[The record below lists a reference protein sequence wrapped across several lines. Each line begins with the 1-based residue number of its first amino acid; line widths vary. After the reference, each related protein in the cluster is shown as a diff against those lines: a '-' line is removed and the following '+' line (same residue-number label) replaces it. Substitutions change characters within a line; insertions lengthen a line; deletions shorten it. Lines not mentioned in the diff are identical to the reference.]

1 MRRSETALNF
11 ARGTNH
17 DLTDFSTLF
26 EGFFGFG
33 GSPGRSGDYA
43 SLPAR
48 FAGTTAPAAITSL
61 LPAPSVTTDKDDYA
75 PGETATITASG
86 FDVGATVT
94 FEVDHVDGP
103 GDDGVYGTAD
113 DETVDLGGDGHDPW
127 TVTDGGAGDLDGVA
141 NGTIVTEW
149 HVNPDDS
156 LDERFLVTASDGE
169 AMATNTFTDT
179 HSPGNPDVD
188 LADSPNEGFVNGAFF
203 TNDAQGAGTGVINSF
218 VRISTNQPTE
228 QGYNTS
234 DRKLEFDENSSPNF
248 TRDLLFADIPVVTLE
263 DGFQYL
269 EFQLDINEP
278 NTGSS
283 NYLSLDEIEI
293 YFSENQIVAGTY
305 DGVSFGGTAT
315 KVYELDAG
323 GDHWIA
329 LDYGLQAGSGVS
341 DMIMYVPL
349 SSFAGVEDDDFIT
362 LYSEFGL
369 QPTASSEGITFDW
382 SNNSGFE
389 EWAVRKF
396 ILKSGVKYEDM
407 NADGVRD
414 EDGVDNILGNAD
426 DEAGLAGWTIYIDA
440 NGNDTLDWTD
450 AGGMNG
456 VWDAGE
462 GEQWVETGADGS
474 YQFSLFDDGTYTF
487 REVLKD
493 GWFQS
498 APAEGEFTESLKLG
512 DRSLNNDFGNY
523 QLATKSGVKFH
534 DLNADGVM
542 NGADA
547 GIENWTIWA
556 YHDDNGDG
564 LLQAGEQT
572 DGVSTTTNASGVYS
586 FSLDPGKYII
596 VEDSV
601 TGWIQSFPG
610 NDVVDDGTGVED
622 GGYAITLTSGQVDS
636 GNDFG
641 NYQQAT
647 KSGTKFHDLN
657 ADGVRDADGIDNIAG
672 SAPTASATRSTCR
685 P

>member
-33 GSPGRSGDYA
+33 GNPGRSGDYA

-113 DETVDLGGDGHDPW
+113 DETVDLGGDGHEPW

-218 VRISTNQPTE
+218 VRINTNQPTE
-228 QGYNTS
+228 EGYNTS
-234 DRKLEFDENSSPNF
+234 DRPLEFDENSSPNF
-248 TRDLLFADIPVVTLE
+248 TRDLLFGDIPVVTLE

-278 NTGSS
+278 DTGST

-305 DGVSFGGTAT
+305 DGVSFGGT
-315 KVYELDAG
+315 DQ
-323 GDHWIA
+323 
-329 LDYGLQAGSGVS
+329 GLR
-341 DMIMYVPL
+341 
-349 SSFAGVEDDDFIT
+349 T
-362 LYSEFGL
+362 RR
-369 QPTASSEGITFDW
+369 W
-382 SNNSGFE
+382 
-389 EWAVRKF
+389 R
-396 ILKSGVKYEDM
+396 
-407 NADGVRD
+407 
-414 EDGVDNILGNAD
+414 
-426 DEAGLAGWTIYIDA
+426 
-440 NGNDTLDWTD
+440 
-450 AGGMNG
+450 
-456 VWDAGE
+456 
-462 GEQWVETGADGS
+462 
-474 YQFSLFDDGTYTF
+474 
-487 REVLKD
+487 
-493 GWFQS
+493 
-498 APAEGEFTESLKLG
+498 
-512 DRSLNNDFGNY
+512 RSLDRPRLRPAGR
-523 QLATKSGVKFH
+523 QRRQRH
-534 DLNADGVM
+534 D
-542 NGADA
+542 
-547 GIENWTIWA
+547 
-556 YHDDNGDG
+556 H
-564 LLQAGEQT
+564 
-572 DGVSTTTNASGVYS
+572 
-586 FSLDPGKYII
+586 
-596 VEDSV
+596 
-601 TGWIQSFPG
+601 
-610 NDVVDDGTGVED
+610 
-622 GGYAITLTSGQVDS
+622 
-636 GNDFG
+636 
-641 NYQQAT
+641 
-647 KSGTKFHDLN
+647 
-657 ADGVRDADGIDNIAG
+657 VRAAFVFCGRRG
-672 SAPTASATRSTCR
+672 
-685 P
+685 